1 MNPTYLLC
9 IYIPLLVCIWLV
21 LRRRR
26 WAGFHQAARRRR
38 DKGEKPIMEEII
50 LKLMGKGVQV
60 CTINDTL
67 TGKLTHYAQGWLTL
81 TDAKGQERYVNAD
94 YVTQMKEIAIKY

>member
-1 MNPTYLLC
+1 MNSTYWIAILL
-9 IYIPLLVCIWLV
+9 PLLVVLW
-21 LRRRR
+21 LRRRNR
-26 WAGFHQAARRRR
+26 QGAGFYQAARRRR

-50 LKLMGKGVQV
+50 GKLMGKGVQV

-81 TDAKGQERYVNAD
+81 TDAKGTERYVNAD

>member
-1 MNPTYLLC
+1 
-9 IYIPLLVCIWLV
+9 
-21 LRRRR
+21 
-26 WAGFHQAARRRR
+26 
-38 DKGEKPIMEEII
+38 MEEII

-81 TDAKGQERYVNAD
+81 TDAKGKRAVCQRRLHHPDEGDPDQILKAYRKNPVRIGQGFLLCCLW
-94 YVTQMKEIAIKY
+94 TQFSRCPSSNWAKKK